1 MTTVDTNP
9 DVSTTP
15 KWLIQG
21 DESWQITAATLVA
34 LQSIPG
40 LACIYAG
47 MVKKKWAINSMFMVF
62 YAFAMV
68 LICWVIWGYRM
79 AFGNQWGKFP
89 LVGAPGPV
97 LSMDYEL
104 RQAVLP
110 AAGLSL
116 NYPLSAMVYFQFV
129 FAAIT
134 LVLIA
139 GSFLG
144 RMNFVAWM
152 VFVPLWLTF
161 SYVVGAFS
169 IWGGGFL
176 YHKGVLDYSGGY
188 VIHLS
193 SGTAGVSGTISDVTC
208 EIG

>member
-1 MTTVDTNP
+1 
-9 DVSTTP
+9 
-15 KWLIQG
+15 
-21 DESWQITAATLVA
+21 
-34 LQSIPG
+34 
-40 LACIYAG
+40 
-47 MVKKKWAINSMFMVF
+47 MVL

-68 LICWVIWGYRM
+68 LICWVIYAYRM
-79 AFGNQWGKFP
+79 AFGEQWGKFP
-89 LVGAPGPV
+89 LVGAPNPV
-97 LSMDYEL
+97 LSMDWEL

-110 AAGLSL
+110 SAGEKLA
-116 NYPLSAMVYFQFV
+116 YPMATMVYFQFV

-144 RMNFVAWM
+144 RMNFLAWM

-161 SYVVGAFS
+161 SYCVGAFS

-176 YHKGVLDYSGGY
+176 YERGVLDYSGGY

-193 SGTAGVSGTISDVTC
+193 SGTAGVSF
-208 EIG
+208 EIA